1 MQNSVIPE
9 IHIESLDVPKEKTE
23 ESNIIYEAEHAPG
36 QKRAHAL
43 PLSVIAAA
51 LILITVSLAL
61 HTSLFAM
68 AANHM
73 RTVSPVDFFMQLILP
88 GYTAEPIQDNTKPD
102 DTDKADKSDE
112 NPPSQAPD
120 AEGSTNNET
129 PPAGDQIRDKD
140 LSTSAENGFSLSNQT
155 KYTPD
160 LWALYGTPRLTK
172 TADELAEE
180 YGADAPLVLIYHT
193 HGTESYANG
202 DTVTAGTGFRS
213 QNPEETVV
221 AVGSV
226 MTDVL
231 EAAGIPVIHLEE
243 MFDQKNWSGAYDS
256 SHAAVCKVL
265 EKYPSIQYVFDVHR
279 DAISGEDGTYI
290 SSVSTYDDTRFAQL
304 MLVCGTDEGG
314 SNHKDWRDNLSFALT
329 LQANLHASYNSLM
342 RPVNLRTASFYQ
354 DLRKGAL
361 LLEIGTSANTLAEAK
376 RTAVLFSAALADHIL
391 DQDSGLD
398 VSAWYESYE

>member
-23 ESNIIYEAEHAPG
+23 ELNIIYETEHAPT

-73 RTVSPVDFFMQLILP
+73 RTVSPVDFFMQFILP
-88 GYTAEPIQDNTKPD
+88 GYTAEPIQDNTKSGD
-102 DTDKADKSDE
+102 ADKADKSEEKPPSSDSEGADKE
-112 NPPSQAPD
+112 NPS
-120 AEGSTNNET
+120 
-129 PPAGDQIRDKD
+129 AGDQIRDKD
-140 LSTSAENGFSLSNQT
+140 LSTNAENGFSLSNQT

-160 LWALYGTPRLTK
+160 LWALYGAPRLTK
-172 TADELAEE
+172 TADELTEE

-213 QNPEETVV
+213 QNPEETIV
-221 AVGSV
+221 AVGGV

-243 MFDQKNWSGAYDS
+243 MFDQKNWSSAYDN

-279 DAISGEDGTYI
+279 DALSGEDGAYI

-329 LQANLHASYNSLM
+329 LQANLHASYSSLM

-361 LLEIGTSANTLAEAK
+361 LLEVGTSANTLAEAK

-391 DQDSGLD
+391 DGDSGLD